1 MCVQLCYW
9 MDVVVVMEYE
19 IFRGWG
25 RGGGNWYNFTFI
37 KERNKKFKINKKI
50 KIETGISFKNFGNP

>member
-25 RGGGNWYNFTFI
+25 RGGNWYNFTFI
-37 KERNKKFKINKKI
+37 KERNKNFKINKKI
-50 KIETGISFKNFGNP
+50 KIETGISFEHFGNP